1 MGATMMSTIR
11 VRRVVVTATAIAL
24 GVAAVAWGQAGQ
36 PPAAARTQMDE
47 LLAEV
52 RGLRADLAR
61 ASAASQRG
69 QLLGM
74 RLQSQEQRITAL
86 ARQLSD
92 VQQQLRAN
100 AQARA
105 ALLGPLK
112 MFAAMKDERSPD
124 KGDGF
129 NALLAPLKQQLAA
142 LDKSDAELKAEE
154 TSLTGQLSD
163 EQSRWS
169 AFNSEIE
176 ELERVVGKVGR

>member
-1 MGATMMSTIR
+1 
-11 VRRVVVTATAIAL
+11 
-24 GVAAVAWGQAGQ
+24 
-36 PPAAARTQMDE
+36 MDE

-52 RGLRADLAR
+52 RGLRADVAR

-112 MFAAMKDERSPD
+112 MFAAMKDETSPD
-124 KGDGF
+124 KADGF
-129 NALLAPLKQQLAA
+129 NAFLAPLKGQLAA

-163 EQSRWS
+163 EQSRS
-169 AFNSEIE
+169 NDFQQPDRRAGALGGQSRALKAVSEFPE
-176 ELERVVGKVGR
+176 GSQPEYV

>member
-1 MGATMMSTIR
+1 MMMSTNR
-11 VRRVVVTATAIAL
+11 VRRVVVTGAAIAL

-52 RGLRADLAR
+52 RGLRADLAH

-112 MFAAMKDERSPD
+112 MFAAMKDETSLG
-124 KGDGF
+124 KADGF
-129 NALLAPLKQQLAA
+129 NAFLAPLKQQLAA

-154 TSLTGQLSD
+154 TYLTGQLSD
-163 EQSRWS
+163 EQSRWN
-169 AFNSEIE
+169 AFNSQIE
-176 ELERVVGKVGR
+176 ELERSAGKAVR

>member
-1 MGATMMSTIR
+1 MMSTNR
-11 VRRVVVTATAIAL
+11 VRRVVVTGAAIAL

-74 RLQSQEQRITAL
+74 RLQLQEQRITAL

-112 MFAAMKDERSPD
+112 MFAAMKKDETSLD
-124 KGDGF
+124 KADGF
-129 NALLAPLKQQLAA
+129 NAFLAPLKQQLAA
-142 LDKSDAELKAEE
+142 LDKSDTELKAEE
-154 TSLTGQLSD
+154 TNLTGQLSD
-163 EQSRWS
+163 EQSRWNV
-169 AFNSEIE
+169 FNSQIE
-176 ELERVVGKVGR
+176 ELERSAGKAVR